1 MTCAV
6 LCPTRPLDG
15 VSCWK
20 NIENSQVVVW
30 WCFASLKLPCLST
43 FLGYGMWGS
52 ITRSVNQQCTFR
64 WVSMQILVKAGS
76 RRLTEIWAQNRRTY
90 CICNRIGKLFKNNT
104 SIKLLTWFW
113 EPLPPYLKAINHFEG
128 IKTYFPE
135 NDKPFYQLRAYRKP
149 WHQSGT
155 NLAPIWHRAA
165 STPPAF
171 GSCRLRSSVAR
182 CRGSTPAQATP
193 WSQNGLLSWIIL
205 YPLVI

>member
-30 WCFASLKLPCLST
+30 WCFASLKLRCLST
-43 FLGYGMWGS
+43 FLGYGIWES

-128 IKTYFPE
+128 IKKPIFRRMTSHFTSYVHIE
-135 NDKPFYQLRAYRKP
+135 N
-149 WHQSGT
+149 HGT

-182 CRGSTPAQATP
+182 CRGSTPAQATK
-193 WSQNGLLSWIIL
+193 WSQNGLLTLW
-205 YPLVI
+205 